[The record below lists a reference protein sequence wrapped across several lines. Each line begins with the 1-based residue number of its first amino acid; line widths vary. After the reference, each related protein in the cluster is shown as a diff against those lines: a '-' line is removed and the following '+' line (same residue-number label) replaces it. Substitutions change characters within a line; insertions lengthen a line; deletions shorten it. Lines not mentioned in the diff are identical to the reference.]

1 MILYYCHNFKKFNIM
16 ESQIAI
22 YDTHEK
28 AVNAIKQ
35 LSHQDFPMDNVSLL
49 GQAEVIEDHIHIR
62 SLDTVK
68 KAPAVIGMGAGTLIG
83 LLSGVG
89 VFAIPGFGFLYGAG
103 ALVGLIAGLDLGLIA
118 GGFISLL
125 TYTGIKEEEVVKCQ
139 EHLKEGKFMVIVKG
153 AKEEI
158 EKAKRILHADGSH
171 LEMIG

>member
-1 MILYYCHNFKKFNIM
+1 M

-28 AVNAIKQ
+28 AVNAIKL
-35 LSHQDFPMDNVSLL
+35 LSHHDFPMDNVSLL
-49 GQAEVIEDHIHIR
+49 GKAEVIEDHIHIR

-68 KAPAVIGMGAGTLIG
+68 KAPAIIGMGAGTLVG
-83 LLSGVG
+83 LLSGIG

-125 TYTGIKEEEVVKCQ
+125 TYAGITEEEVVKCE
-139 EHLKEGKFMVIVKG
+139 EHLKEGKFILIVKG
-153 AKEEI
+153 ADDEI
-158 EKAKRILHADGSH
+158 EKAKRLLHADGTQI
-171 LEMIG
+171 EFIG